1 MAVDSGSVKS
11 AERVLALLEL
21 LGERKTPL
29 RLIDIVEA
37 LKIPKSSAHGLLQT
51 LIAKDF
57 VVRDELQRY
66 RVGMKLFSLAAT
78 ALEFQDIRHI
88 ARPTMETLA
97 KQLHATCNLAVLDG
111 HDVLYVEKVEDPSNP
126 VRVVTQV
133 GTRLPAHVTSLG
145 KVLVAELPE
154 DIAKTWLREHTFTK
168 FTAQSRTS
176 ATAFGRDLRAYRQL
190 GFAMDQHEFHDVISG
205 FASGV
210 RDSSGTVVAALSLT
224 CLGST
229 AEAGEQA
236 RIGQAVREAADE
248 ISLHLGDAVVG
259 PDSA

>member
-168 FTAQSRTS
+168 LTAHSRTS
-176 ATAFGRDLRAYRQL
+176 ATAFGKDLRAYRRL

-248 ISLHLGDAVVG
+248 ISLHLGDVAVG